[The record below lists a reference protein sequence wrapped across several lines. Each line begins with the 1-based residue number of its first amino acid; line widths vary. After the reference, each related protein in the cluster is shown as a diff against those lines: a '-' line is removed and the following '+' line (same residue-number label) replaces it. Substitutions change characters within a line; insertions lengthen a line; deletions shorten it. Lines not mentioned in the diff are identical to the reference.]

1 MVRTG
6 KVAMVR
12 GSVGETKP
20 TVHVPATGATATH

>member
-12 GSVGETKP
+12 GSAANGNANGNGHKAKGE
-20 TVHVPATGATATH
+20 

>member
-12 GSVGETKP
+12 G
-20 TVHVPATGATATH
+20 ARTAPQVVREERAG